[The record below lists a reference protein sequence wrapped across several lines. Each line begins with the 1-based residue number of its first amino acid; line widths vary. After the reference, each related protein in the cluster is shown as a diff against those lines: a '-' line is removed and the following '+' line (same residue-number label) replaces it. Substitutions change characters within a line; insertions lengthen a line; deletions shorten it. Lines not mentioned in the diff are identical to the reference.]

1 MKKIQY
7 EIDGLEGKVDIAQ
20 DLVYSLIAC
29 VVLGGLV
36 YCGISWGF

>member
-20 DLVYSLIAC
+20 DLVYALIAC

-36 YCGISWGF
+36 YCGIRWWF